1 MAEQKTV
8 LIVDDDS
15 EILNMLKGFL
25 EEKNFKTIVAETGT
39 RAIELSSQTKPDIM
53 ITDLLLPG
61 MHGIDLVRI
70 IKEKYQIPII
80 VMSGVYKGG
89 ELSDFLESP
98 NVDSYFI
105 NPFKIE
111 QLYKELLALLNE

>member
-1 MAEQKTV
+1 MAEQKTI
-8 LIVDDDS
+8 LIVDDDR
-15 EILNMLKGFL
+15 EILKMLKSFL
-25 EEKNFKTIVAETGT
+25 EEKNFKTLVAENGT
-39 RAIELSSQTKPDIM
+39 RAIQLSAQTKPDVM

-105 NPFKIE
+105 KPFKID
-111 QLYKELLALLNE
+111 QLYAELLALLNE